1 MSIGTSVNCERWWC
15 ASAWNSLSSKGHEES
30 DRWFGKPTKGTI
42 KEAVGGATGDTKL
55 KAEGKIDKATGKV
68 QNAIGGLKDAAR
80 GI

>member
-1 MSIGTSVNCERWWC
+1 MKNRIDG
-15 ASAWNSLSSKGHEES
+15 SANQA
-30 DRWFGKPTKGTI
+30 KGTI

>member
-1 MSIGTSVNCERWWC
+1 MSIANVGGVRARGTRFPRKDMKNRIDG
-15 ASAWNSLSSKGHEES
+15 SANQA
-30 DRWFGKPTKGTI
+30 KGTI